1 MSTETTTIQPA
12 TKPTAMGQL
21 MLYVVGITLVVA
33 AIAFYVVLSHR
44 RSAAVANE
52 RSDRESE
59 ASKGPLVAV
68 VVAKAAPPTR
78 QMTVPGD
85 VHAYRQ
91 VTVYAKVS
99 GYLADLRVDR
109 GDKVTLNEVLGVV
122 TSPET
127 DLQIAPLEATLATKQ
142 AIADR
147 LKPLVPQ
154 GVATP
159 QDLDRANADVSSAR
173 AEIERL
179 RALRGYNEIRAPF
192 AGVVTTRYVD
202 RGALLSAATGSTQAA
217 QPLVDI
223 ADMSRVRIIMYLG
236 QREATL
242 VKEGDSVSIVRDVD
256 PTHPT
261 VATVTRLP
269 RELDP
274 RTRTMP
280 VEIEVANDGGLFY
293 PGVFVNVTLTLA
305 APAGVLVP
313 ADSVFLRDTKP
324 TVAVVQDGHAKFVT
338 ITIGDDDGKTARV
351 LTGITAG
358 EKIAT
363 HIGDEVSDGSIVQAV
378 DAKVP
383 PPPGAPTTPPAA
395 GSLPPPAAAG
405 SAPVVKPAPAVAPAG
420 GTR

>member
-1 MSTETTTIQPA
+1 MTTESTIQAA
-12 TKPTAMGQL
+12 TKPTATGRL
-21 MLYVVGITLVVA
+21 MLYVVGLALVIA
-33 AIAFYVVLSHR
+33 AFALFVVKSHAQA
-44 RSAAVANE
+44 SAESDE
-52 RSDRESE
+52 RNLRIGD
-59 ASKGPLVAV
+59 AGKGPLVATV
-68 VVAKAAPPTR
+68 TAIAAPATR
-78 QMTVPGD
+78 QLTVPGD
-85 VHAYRQ
+85 VHPYRQ

-109 GDKVTLNEVLGVV
+109 GDKVTANEVIGVV

-127 DLQIAPLEATLATKQ
+127 DLQIAPLEANLATKQ

-159 QDLDRANADVSSAR
+159 QDLDRANADVSAAG
-173 AEIERL
+173 AEIQRL

-202 RGALLSAATGSTQAA
+202 KGALLSAATGSTQAA

-242 VKEGDSVSIVRDVD
+242 VKEGDAVSIVRDVD

-274 RTRTMP
+274 RSRTMP
-280 VEIEVANDGGLFY
+280 VEIEIANDGGLFY

-305 APAGVLVP
+305 APAGVLIP

-324 TVAVVQDGHAKFVT
+324 TVAIVENGHAKFVT
-338 ITIGDDDGKTARV
+338 ITVGDWGTRFIV
-351 LTGITAG
+351 VAG
-358 EKIAT
+358 VMRNVELC
-363 HIGDEVSDGSIVQAV
+363 E
-378 DAKVP
+378 
-383 PPPGAPTTPPAA
+383 
-395 GSLPPPAAAG
+395 
-405 SAPVVKPAPAVAPAG
+405 PAVETANDTLG
-420 GTR
+420 VISIGFC